1 MIDKLKLAIDRKD
14 WALVVE
20 FYRQL
25 TGTLES
31 PVAPPM
37 APPAA
42 REPSKKVPE
51 VRKKND
57 LDDFTMRPARS
68 NIRQQTQ
75 PDLVEPEK
83 PKPSRGRK
91 KKTPAKAGKIEY
103 VDTGESPEE
112 AGADGINDNV
122 PLTPRTRKPFK
133 PVEMKCS
140 LCKATETVAPLFK
153 RDPEVYKCTKCLL
166 KGKINGPE

>member
-31 PVAPPM
+31 PMAPSAAPPS
-37 APPAA
+37 A

-57 LDDFTMRPARS
+57 LDDFTMRPVERTLGKRKAVAAVETKPAKPAR
-68 NIRQQTQ
+68 
-75 PDLVEPEK
+75 
-83 PKPSRGRK
+83 GK
-91 KKTPAKAGKIEY
+91 KKKPVKAKEIEF
-103 VDTGESPEE
+103 VDTGELPDEP
-112 AGADGINDNV
+112 GFDQINDNV

-133 PVEMKCS
+133 PVEMKCT